1 MISFYP
7 FMARSR
13 WLPRH
18 FDPGGRTAGYG
29 LEGQARGL
37 EFSVMIS
44 LGVAAFLSFPAQ
56 TMYPSM

>member
-1 MISFYP
+1 
-7 FMARSR
+7 MARSR

-44 LGVAAFLSFPAQ
+44 LGVAAFLSFPVQ